1 MSGTLAFDSSFRLS
15 FVKPVKAAH
24 IKDTLFYSGLVYA
37 LCVGRGLKIIKYFF
51 YLQDD
56 GSQVNALVYDISL

>member
-1 MSGTLAFDSSFRLS
+1 MSGTLAFDSSLRLS

-24 IKDTLFYSGLVYA
+24 IKDTLFYSGLVNA

-51 YLQDD
+51 YL
-56 GSQVNALVYDISL
+56 